1 MEKDRS
7 LRDCILRAHTRPL
20 RDRYRLG
27 HQLPAQMVE
36 VEGTIEWE

>member
-1 MEKDRS
+1 VEKDRS
-7 LRDCILRAHTRPL
+7 LRDYILRAHTRPL

-27 HQLPAQMVE
+27 HQLPAQTVE